1 MGDESFLTS
10 ERGGPL
16 LKLRI
21 EDSRLR
27 SVVRKRRVRERG
39 RTEAARLDVVREAIP
54 FLRDA
59 EEVLLHLVVHLAI
72 VKERDR
78 V

>member
-39 RTEAARLDVVREAIP
+39 RAEAARLDVVREAIP